1 VPGHG
6 DGDGDGATG
15 AAGPAGL
22 ANVAS
27 LAMTF
32 HLFLPQMR
40 MPLDAVVD
48 RAQAAEAAGFEGMA
62 LMDHLAP
69 PMAAGHDM
77 WEAMT
82 AATWVLARTRSLVVG
97 HLVLCDPL
105 RHPAVLA
112 RQAATLDHA
121 SGGRFELGIGW
132 GSVPDELDTFGVGA
146 APARQRVARLAET
159 LDVVRALWTGEPVSY
174 DGRFF
179 RLRDAQ
185 QRPAPTRQ
193 VPVIVGGVGERT
205 LDVVR
210 AHADWWNV
218 PIQSLD
224 RLDERRERAG
234 AARVSVQVMVA
245 LVPTEAERGAV
256 SALVARRF
264 GGTAMGETA
273 VVGTVDELAA
283 HFRALRARGV
293 ERTYVWFADFAP
305 PETLTR
311 FGAVID
317 AVGPP

>member
-1 VPGHG
+1 M
-6 DGDGDGATG
+6 
-15 AAGPAGL
+15 
-22 ANVAS
+22 S
-27 LAMTF
+27 F

-40 MPLDAVVD
+40 MPLDAIVD
-48 RAQAAEAAGFEGMA
+48 RALAAESAGFEGIA

-69 PMAAGHDM
+69 PMAAHHDM

-82 AATWVLARTRSLVVG
+82 AATWLLARTQSLVVG

-146 APARQRVARLAET
+146 APPRERVARLGES
-159 LDVVRALWTGEPVSY
+159 LDVMRALWTGEPVTH

-185 QRPAPTRQ
+185 QRPVPTRRIPI
-193 VPVIVGGVGERT
+193 VVGGVGERT
-205 LDVVR
+205 LEVVR

-218 PIQSLD
+218 PIDAFD
-224 RLDERRERAG
+224 RLDDLKSSVG
-234 AARVSVQVMVA
+234 GARVSAQVMVA
-245 LVPTEAERGAV
+245 LVPSEADHAAVTE
-256 SALVARRF
+256 LVARRF
-264 GGTAMGETA
+264 GGSIMGDAA
-273 VVGTVDELAA
+273 VVGTTDELVE

-293 ERTYVWFADFAP
+293 ERLYVWFADFAP
-305 PETLTR
+305 PETLAR
-311 FGAVID
+311 FGEVID
-317 AVGPP
+317 AVGLTPSG